1 MASNKI
7 KKTIGEILFDGL
19 NVALMFFMML
29 ITLYPFLNVLAV
41 SMSDYTEYVNHPMMF
56 YPRKFDFSAYK
67 LMFHNPLLLSS
78 YKNTLFIAI
87 VGTAVNMALTLLTA
101 YPLSKKYLRGNKII
115 MVMILFSMMFGGGMI
130 PNYLLVKNLG
140 LLNSLWALILPGAM
154 SAYNMILMRTFL
166 ETIPDSLEESARM
179 DGASDLTVLI
189 RIILPLSMP
198 AMAAIALFYAVS
210 NWNIFFSAVIY
221 TSDRSKW
228 TLQLLLREIILD
240 SAQAAQEAS
249 GSAAPENGGMVNTQN
264 IKTAAI
270 IVTVLPILMVYPF
283 LQKYFVKG
291 IMLGA
296 VKQ

>member
-7 KKTIGEILFDGL
+7 KKTMGERLFDGGNIAFML
-19 NVALMFFMML
+19 FMML
-29 ITLYPFLNVLAV
+29 VTLYPFLNVLAV
-41 SMSDYTEYVNHPMMF
+41 SMSSYTEFLNHPMMF
-56 YPRKFDFSAYK
+56 YPRSLDFSAYR

-78 YKNTLFIAI
+78 YKNTLFVAV
-87 VGTAVNMALTLLTA
+87 VGTTVNMMLTLLTA
-101 YPLSKKYLRGNKII
+101 YPLSKKYLRGNRVI
-115 MVMILFSMMFGGGMI
+115 MLMILFSMMFGGGMI
-130 PNYLLVKNLG
+130 PSYLLVKNLG
-140 LLNSLWALILPGAM
+140 LLNSLWALILPSAL
-154 SAYNMILMRTFL
+154 SAYNMILMKTFL

-179 DGASDLTVLI
+179 DGASDLTVLL

-221 TSDRSKW
+221 TSNRSKW

-240 SAQAAQEAS
+240 SAQAAQNAS
-249 GSAAPENGGMVNTQN
+249 GASSPESGEVVNTQN

>member
-7 KKTIGEILFDGL
+7 KKTIGEMLFDGL

-41 SMSDYTEYVNHPMMF
+41 SMSDYSEYVNHPMMF

-67 LMFHNPLLLSS
+67 LMLHNPLLLSS

-87 VGTAVNMALTLLTA
+87 VGTAVNMTLTLLTA
-101 YPLSKKYLRGNKII
+101 YPLSKKYLRGNRII

-130 PNYLLVKNLG
+130 PNYLLVKKLG

-221 TSDRSKW
+221 TSERSKW

>member
-1 MASNKI
+1 MASYKI
-7 KKTIGEILFDGL
+7 KKTIGEILFDGF
-19 NVALMFFMML
+19 NVIFMVFMML

-41 SMSDYTEYVNHPMMF
+41 SMSDYSEYVNHPMMF
-56 YPRKFDFSAYK
+56 YPRNIDFSAYK
-67 LMFHNPLLLSS
+67 LMFSNPLLLSS
-78 YKNTLFIAI
+78 YKNTLFIAT

-115 MVMILFSMMFGGGMI
+115 MLMILFSMMFGGGMI

-140 LLNSLWALILPGAM
+140 LLNSLWALILPGAL
-154 SAYNMILMRTFL
+154 SAYNMILMKTFL
-166 ETIPDSLEESARM
+166 ETIPDSLEESARI

-189 RIILPLSMP
+189 RIILPLSIP

-221 TSDRSKW
+221 TSERSKW

-249 GSAAPENGGMVNTQN
+249 GSASPENGGLVNTQN

-270 IVTVLPILMVYPF
+270 IVTVLPIVMVYPF

>member
-7 KKTIGEILFDGL
+7 KKTIGEMLFDGL

-41 SMSDYTEYVNHPMMF
+41 SMSDYSEYVNHPTMF

-67 LMFHNPLLLSS
+67 LMLHNPLLLSS

-87 VGTAVNMALTLLTA
+87 IGTAVNMALTLLTA
-101 YPLSKKYLRGNKII
+101 YPLSKKYLRGNRII

-130 PNYLLVKNLG
+130 PNYLLVKKLG

-221 TSDRSKW
+221 TSERSKW

>member
-7 KKTIGEILFDGL
+7 KKTIGEMLFDGL

-41 SMSDYTEYVNHPMMF
+41 SMSDYSEYVNHPMMF

-67 LMFHNPLLLSS
+67 LMLHNPLLLSS

-87 VGTAVNMALTLLTA
+87 VGTAVNMVLTLLTA

-130 PNYLLVKNLG
+130 PNYLLVKKLG